1 MKLKSIS
8 FALAALALAGIAGC
22 RQDMHNQPKYIPL
35 RASEFFPDGRSARM
49 PVANTVGR
57 NTRIE
62 DVQFYKGGNV
72 YEDNYFLTGK
82 IGNQEGDKFPLPLT
96 MEVLQRGQERY
107 GIYCTP
113 CHSRV
118 GDGNGMIVSRG
129 IKRPPSYHEERLKKA
144 PIGHFYDV
152 MTNGFGA
159 MLNYSAQIKPEDRWA
174 IAAYIRALQLSQDA
188 HLADV
193 PETDRSKIRAPQM
206 NAPTSPPGAET
217 VPLGPSPTPA
227 QDLNNQEVLKNR
239 GKKERKR

>member
-1 MKLKSIS
+1 VKVL
-8 FALAALALAGIAGC
+8 ALGFAALALAGISGC

-57 NTRIE
+57 DTRIE
-62 DVQFYKGGNV
+62 DTQFVKEKDIYL
-72 YEDNYFLTGK
+72 DNYFLTGK
-82 IGNQEGDKFPLPLT
+82 IGDLEGDKFPLPLT
-96 MEVLQRGQERY
+96 KEVLQRGQERY
-107 GIYCTP
+107 NIYCTP

-129 IKRPPSYHEERLKKA
+129 LKHPPSYHEERLLKA

-174 IAAYIRALQLSQDA
+174 IAAYIRVLQVSQDA
-188 HLADV
+188 RLSDV
-193 PETDRSKIRAPQM
+193 PSTDRGNIREPQM
-206 NAPTSPPGAET
+206 PSAQPGAA
-217 VPLGPSPTPA
+217 TP
-227 QDLNNQEVLKNR
+227 QDAT
-239 GKKERKR
+239 KKEDKR